1 MVKGAAPRPAVHLS
15 RTGNMSVCLVF
26 GHDGEAGVVASK
38 IHGQEGIGRCQV
50 ANVRQPQGLD
60 RSVLQGLEQTFRSP
74 LGHVPKPAFD
84 QPAAKRLFRNL
95 NPSSRKHATAR
106 VGPKFR

>member
-1 MVKGAAPRPAVHLS
+1 L
-15 RTGNMSVCLVF
+15 
-26 GHDGEAGVVASK
+26 
-38 IHGQEGIGRCQV
+38 
-50 ANVRQPQGLD
+50 
-60 RSVLQGLEQTFRSP
+60 P

-106 VGPKFR
+106 VGPKSR

>member
-38 IHGQEGIGRCQV
+38 ILWQEGIGRCQV

-60 RSVLQGLEQTFRSP
+60 WTVLQGLEQTFRSP
-74 LGHVPKPAFD
+74 PWPRAEASLRSASRKVSLP
-84 QPAAKRLFRNL
+84 R
-95 NPSSRKHATAR
+95 NPSSRKHANASVR
-106 VGPKFR
+106 PKSR